1 MKYRNYYCSPKFS
14 DGDKSYF
21 GNVEGVPEI
30 PMIEAANLD
39 DFERLFHQ
47 AVDEYIDSHG
57 KGLKGVKL
65 GLIIALVTLIALIVA
80 AIATCP
86 KKAQHVEFLTDRIN
100 TIVTEELEERGGGDL
115 APLGLL
121 FGNAIVA
128 PLVEKTL
135 TVNDNFLFSV
145 GELTIDGEPQTITV
159 GAFGH
164 IFSAS
169 KEHMKQA
176 LKDNKYV
183 KDYLDLLER
192 K

>member
-1 MKYRNYYCSPKFS
+1 MRYRNYYCTPKLS
-14 DGDKSYF
+14 EGDNAYY
-21 GNVEGVPEI
+21 GDVEGAPEI
-30 PMIEAANLD
+30 PMIEAATLD

-47 AVDEYIDSHG
+47 AVDDYLDRRG
-57 KGLKGVKL
+57 AARPKTNW
-65 GLIIALVTLIALIVA
+65 GLIITLVAIAAVIVA
-80 AIATCP
+80 AIASCP
-86 KKAQHVEFLTDRIN
+86 KKDQHVAFVTDRIN
-100 TIVTEELEERGGGDL
+100 TIVTEELEQHGGGGDL

-121 FGNAIVA
+121 FGNAIVV

-145 GELTIDGEPQTITV
+145 GKIAIDGEDKTVTV

-169 KEHMKQA
+169 KEQMKQA
-176 LKDNKYV
+176 LKDNKYM
-183 KDYLDLLER
+183 KDYLDLL

>member
-1 MKYRNYYCSPKFS
+1 MRYRNYYCTPKLS
-14 DGDKSYF
+14 EGDNAYY
-21 GNVEGVPEI
+21 GDVEGAPEI
-30 PMIEAANLD
+30 PMIEAATLD

-47 AVDEYIDSHG
+47 AVDDYLDRRG
-57 KGLKGVKL
+57 AARTKTNW
-65 GLIIALVTLIALIVA
+65 GLIITLVVIAAVIVA
-80 AIATCP
+80 AIASCP
-86 KKAQHVEFLTDRIN
+86 KKDQHVAFLTDRIN
-100 TIVTEELEERGGGDL
+100 TIVTEELEQHGGGGDL

-121 FGNAIVA
+121 FGNAIVV

-145 GELTIDGEPQTITV
+145 GKIAIDGEEKTVTV

-169 KEHMKQA
+169 KEQMKQA
-176 LKDNKYV
+176 LKDNKYM
-183 KDYLDLLER
+183 KDYLDLL

>member
-1 MKYRNYYCSPKFS
+1 MKYRNYYCTPKLS
-14 DGDKSYF
+14 EGDNAYF
-21 GNVEGVPEI
+21 GDVEGAPEI
-30 PMIEAANLD
+30 PMIEAATLD

-47 AVDEYIDSHG
+47 AVDDY
-57 KGLKGVKL
+57 L
-65 GLIIALVTLIALIVA
+65 GRRGAVRPKTNWGMIITLVSIAAIIIA

-86 KKAQHVEFLTDRIN
+86 KKDHHVAFLTDRIN
-100 TIVTEELEERGGGDL
+100 TIVTEELAQSGGGDL
-115 APLGLL
+115 APLGML
-121 FGNAIVA
+121 FGNAIVV

-145 GELTIDGEPQTITV
+145 GKIAIDGEEKTVTV

-169 KEHMKQA
+169 KEQMKQA
-176 LKDNKYV
+176 LKDNKYM
-183 KDYLDLLER
+183 KDYLDLL

>member
-1 MKYRNYYCSPKFS
+1 MRYRNYYCTPKLS
-14 DGDKSYF
+14 EGDNAYY
-21 GNVEGVPEI
+21 GDVEGAPEI
-30 PMIEAANLD
+30 PMIEAATLD

-47 AVDEYIDSHG
+47 AVDDYLDRRG
-57 KGLKGVKL
+57 AARTKTNW
-65 GLIIALVTLIALIVA
+65 GLIITLAAIAAVIVA

-86 KKAQHVEFLTDRIN
+86 KKDQHVAFLTDRIN
-100 TIVTEELEERGGGDL
+100 TIVTEELEQHGGGGDL
-115 APLGLL
+115 APLGML
-121 FGNAIVA
+121 FGNAIVV

-145 GELTIDGEPQTITV
+145 GKIAIDGEEKTVTV

-169 KEHMKQA
+169 KEQMKQA
-176 LKDNKYV
+176 LKDNKYM
-183 KDYLDLLER
+183 KDYLDLL

>member
-1 MKYRNYYCSPKFS
+1 MKYRNYYCSPKFT
-14 DGDKSYF
+14 DGEKSYF

-47 AVDEYIDSHG
+47 AVDDYIDSRGIG
-57 KGLKGVKL
+57 KKGSKL
-65 GLIIALVTLIALIVA
+65 GLIIALVTLVALIAA

-121 FGNAIVA
+121 FGNAIVV

-135 TVNDNFLFSV
+135 IVNDNFLFSV
-145 GELTIDGEPQTITV
+145 GKIPIDGEEQTITV

-169 KEHMKQA
+169 KEQMKQA
-176 LKDNKYV
+176 LKDNKYM
-183 KDYLDLLER
+183 KDYLDILKE
-192 K
+192 

>member
-1 MKYRNYYCSPKFS
+1 MRYLKYYCAPKYS
-14 DGDKSYF
+14 DGDKAYY
-21 GNVEGVPEI
+21 GYIEGVPEI

-47 AVDEYIDSHG
+47 AVDDYLNGRKSVRSRHNAPWIIT
-57 KGLKGVKL
+57 LVA
-65 GLIIALVTLIALIVA
+65 IIALVIA
-80 AIATCP
+80 AIASCP
-86 KKAQHVEFLTDRIN
+86 KKDKHVAFLTDRIN
-100 TIVTEELEERGGGDL
+100 TIITEELEQQGGGGDL

-121 FGNAIVA
+121 FGNAIVV
-128 PLVEKTL
+128 PLIEKTL

-145 GELTIDGEPQTITV
+145 GKLSIDGEEKTITV

-169 KEHMKQA
+169 KEKMKQA
-176 LKDNKYV
+176 LKDNKYM
-183 KDYLDLLER
+183 KDYLEML

>member
-1 MKYRNYYCSPKFS
+1 MRYKNYYCTPKLS
-14 DGDKSYF
+14 EGDNAYY
-21 GNVEGVPEI
+21 GDVEGVPDI
-30 PMIEAANLD
+30 PMIEAATLD

-47 AVDEYIDSHG
+47 AVDDYLDRRGAVRS
-57 KGLKGVKL
+57 KTNW
-65 GLIIALVTLIALIVA
+65 GLIISLVTIAAIVLA

-86 KKAQHVEFLTDRIN
+86 KKDCHVAFLTDRIN
-100 TIVTEELEERGGGDL
+100 VIVTEELEEHGGGGDL

-121 FGNAIVA
+121 FGNAIVV

-135 TVNDNFLFSV
+135 TVNDFFFFSV
-145 GELTIDGEPQTITV
+145 GKIPVDGKEKVVTV

-169 KEHMKQA
+169 KEQMKKA
-176 LKDNKYV
+176 LKDNKYM
-183 KDYLDLLER
+183 KDYLDLL

>member
-1 MKYRNYYCSPKFS
+1 MRYRNYYCTPKLS
-14 DGDKSYF
+14 EGDNTYY
-21 GNVEGVPEI
+21 GNVEGAPEI
-30 PMIEAANLD
+30 PMIEAATLD

-47 AVDEYIDSHG
+47 AVDDYLDRRG
-57 KGLKGVKL
+57 AARPRTNW
-65 GLIIALVTLIALIVA
+65 GLIITLAVVVGLIAV

-86 KKAQHVEFLTDRIN
+86 KKSAHVAFLTDRIN
-100 TIVTEELEERGGGDL
+100 TIVTEELEANGGGGDL

-121 FGNAIVA
+121 FGNAVIV

-145 GELTIDGEPQTITV
+145 GKVSVGGEEKTVTI

-169 KEHMKQA
+169 KEQMKQA
-176 LKDNKYV
+176 LKDNKYLNG
-183 KDYLDLLER
+183 YLDLLNL
-192 K
+192 

>member
-1 MKYRNYYCSPKFS
+1 MRYRNYYCTPIFS
-14 DGDKSYF
+14 DGEKTYYGD
-21 GNVEGVPEI
+21 VEGAPEI
-30 PMIEAANLD
+30 SMIEAATLD

-47 AVDEYIDSHG
+47 AVDDYLDRRGAARPKTSW
-57 KGLKGVKL
+57 
-65 GLIIALVTLIALIVA
+65 GLIIPLV
-80 AIATCP
+80 AIAAVIVVVIASCP
-86 KKAQHVEFLTDRIN
+86 KKDQHVAFLTDRIN
-100 TIVTEELEERGGGDL
+100 TIVTEELAQQGGGGDL

-121 FGNAIVA
+121 FGNAIVV

-145 GELTIDGEPQTITV
+145 GKFPIDGEEKTVTV

-169 KEHMKQA
+169 KEKMKQA
-176 LKDNKYV
+176 LKDNKYM
-183 KDYLDLLER
+183 KDYLYLLQ

>member
-1 MKYRNYYCSPKFS
+1 MKYRNYYCTPKFS
-14 DGDKSYF
+14 DGEKMYY
-21 GNVEGVPEI
+21 GQVEGAPDI
-30 PMIEAANLD
+30 PMIEAATLD

-47 AVDEYIDSHG
+47 AVDDYLDRRG
-57 KGLKGVKL
+57 AVRLKTNW
-65 GLIIALVTLIALIVA
+65 GLIITLVAIAAIIIT

-86 KKAQHVEFLTDRIN
+86 KKDRHVAFLTDRIN
-100 TIVTEELEERGGGDL
+100 VIVTEELEEHGGGGDL

-121 FGNAIVA
+121 FGNAIVV

-135 TVNDNFLFSV
+135 TVNDNFLFSI
-145 GELTIDGEPQTITV
+145 GKIPIDGKETVVTV

-169 KEHMKQA
+169 KEQMKNA
-176 LKDNKYV
+176 LNDNKYLN
-183 KDYLDLLER
+183 DYLDLL